1 MKKGKA
7 LAAPGAVVVLAVVS
21 GGWFLQ
27 RDMALGANL
36 YVQTRVLDEVVARIE
51 QHFVDEID
59 VEELY
64 DAALDGVVAK
74 LGDPNSS
81 LLQAPDW
88 EDMRIRTQGE
98 YGGVGLEVADR
109 DSFVTVVA
117 PIPGTPG
124 SRAGLRPGDRIV
136 EVEGESVEGWGTDAV
151 AQILRG
157 RPGTSVRMGVRRHGV
172 ERIIPFE
179 ITRAVIQLKSVPFV
193 VLLEGG
199 VGYVP
204 VEVFN
209 ETTTEEVQAGLDSL
223 GAEGMTSLILDLRR
237 NRGGLLLEGVGL
249 SDLFLDAGSDIVEVR
264 GRASPPER
272 YRAGGAQARPRLP
285 IVVLV
290 DNGSASAAEIVA
302 GALQDHDRAL
312 LIGAPTFGKGSV
324 QSLFPVAGG
333 RVLKL
338 TTARWYTPSGRSI
351 QKDPHRQLIDI
362 ENGVISLRGE
372 VVPYPDL
379 SDRPRY
385 ASAGGRVLRGG
396 GGIIPDLWILPD
408 TLTGAEGSAVRKLF
422 AVGGDYVRTLQNW
435 AVRYLQEHPA
445 LEPGF
450 TMTDGDL
457 ADFHASLAERGVKLT
472 LADLQQAGR
481 TVKYH
486 LGSEIALQAWED
498 RGRFQRNARHDAQLR
513 KAVELLLAAGSQQ
526 DLFGLAG
533 APPGG
538 SRPGEEAAAGSND
551 RSR

>member
-1 MKKGKA
+1 MSKGKA
-7 LAAPGAVVVLAVVS
+7 LVVPGAVVVLAVAS

-27 RDMALGANL
+27 TDRGLGTNL
-36 YVQTRVLDEVVARIE
+36 YVKTRVLEEVMTRIE
-51 QHFVDEID
+51 RDFVDEID
-59 VEELY
+59 VDELY
-64 DAALDGVVAK
+64 DAALEGMVER

-81 LLQAPDW
+81 LLRAPDW

-157 RPGTSVRMGVRRHGV
+157 RPGTTVRMGVRRRGV

-179 ITRAVIQLKSVPFV
+179 ITRAVIQLKSVPFA

-204 VEVFN
+204 VEIFN

-223 GAEGMTSLILDLRR
+223 AAEGMTSLILDLRR
-237 NRGGLLLEGVGL
+237 NRGGLLLEGVAL
-249 SDLFLDAGSDIVEVR
+249 SDLFLDGGSDIVQVK
-264 GRASPPER
+264 GRASPER
-272 YRAGGAQARPRLP
+272 YRAASAQARPDMP
-285 IVVLV
+285 VVVLV

-302 GALQDHDRAL
+302 GALQDNDRAL

-324 QSLFPVAGG
+324 QSLFPVSDG

-338 TTARWYTPSGRSI
+338 TTARWYTPVGRSI
-351 QKDPHRQLIDI
+351 QKDPLDQLIDV
-362 ENGVISLRGE
+362 ESGVVSIRGE
-372 VVPYPDL
+372 VVRYPEV
-379 SDRPRY
+379 SDRPGY
-385 ASAGGRVLRGG
+385 TSAGGRTLLGG
-396 GGIIPDLWILPD
+396 GGIVPDVWVLPD
-408 TLTGAEGSAVRKLF
+408 TVTATEGEAVRKLF
-422 AVGGDYVRTLQNW
+422 AVGGEYVRGLQNW
-435 AVRYLQEHPA
+435 AVRYLQEHPS

-450 TMTDGDL
+450 TMTDADL
-457 ADFHASLAERGVKLT
+457 ADFHATLAGRGVKIT
-472 LADLQQAGR
+472 LADLRQARR
-481 TVKYH
+481 TVQYH

-498 RGRFQRNARHDAQLR
+498 RGRFLRNARYDAPLR
-513 KAVELLLAAGSQQ
+513 RATELLLAAATQD
-526 DLFGLAG
+526 DLFRLAG
-533 APPGG
+533 VPPGG
-538 SRPGEEAAAGSND
+538 TRPGGDAEAG
-551 RSR
+551 RSGT

>member
-1 MKKGKA
+1 MSKGKA
-7 LAAPGAVVVLAVVS
+7 LAVPGAVVVLAVAS

-27 RDMALGANL
+27 ADRGLGTNL
-36 YVQTRVLDEVVARIE
+36 YVKTRVLEEVIRRIE
-51 QHFVDEID
+51 HDFVDEID

-64 DAALDGVVAK
+64 DAALEGMVAK

-81 LLQAPDW
+81 LLRAPDW

-157 RPGTSVRMGVRRHGV
+157 KPGTNVRMGVRRHGV
-172 ERIIPFE
+172 ERVIPFE
-179 ITRAVIQLKSVPFV
+179 ITRAVIQLKSVPFA

-204 VEVFN
+204 VEIFN
-209 ETTTEEVQAGLDSL
+209 ETTTEEVQTGLDSL

-237 NRGGLLLEGVGL
+237 NRGGLLLEGVAL
-249 SDLFLDAGSDIVEVR
+249 SDLFLDRGSDIVEVR
-264 GRASPPER
+264 GRASAPER
-272 YRAGGAQARPRLP
+272 YRAASAQARPDLP
-285 IVVLV
+285 VVVLV

-302 GALQDHDRAL
+302 GALQDNDRAL

-324 QSLFPVAGG
+324 QSLFPVSDG

-338 TTARWYTPSGRSI
+338 TTARWYTPVGRSI
-351 QKDPHRQLIDI
+351 QKDPHEQLIDV
-362 ENGVISLRGE
+362 ESGAISLRGE
-372 VVPYPDL
+372 VVRYPDL
-379 SDRPRY
+379 AARPGY
-385 ASAGGRVLRGG
+385 TSSGGRFLLGG
-396 GGIIPDLWILPD
+396 GGIVPDLWVLPD
-408 TLTGAEGSAVRKLF
+408 TVTATEGEAVRKLF
-422 AVGGDYVRTLQNW
+422 AVGGEYVRGLQNW
-435 AVRYLQEHPA
+435 AVRYLQQHPS

-450 TMTDGDL
+450 TMTDADL
-457 ADFHASLAERGVKLT
+457 ADFHASLAERGVRIAF
-472 LADLQQAGR
+472 ADLRQARR
-481 TVKYH
+481 TVQYH

-498 RGRFQRNARHDAQLR
+498 RGRFLRNAGYDAPLR
-513 KAVELLLAAGSQQ
+513 RAAELLLAARNQQ
-526 DLFGLAG
+526 DLFRLAG
-533 APPGG
+533 VPPGG
-538 SRPGEEAAAGSND
+538 TRPGGD
-551 RSR
+551 VSR